1 MQRIRR
7 QKQVE
12 GTTTH
17 GIIHN
22 ADHHFLVQVQ
32 IYEDGM
38 VNCWE
43 LVDLKGLGQK
53 IDEYWLGPDIPDG
66 ETLSLHGLGAFIVG
80 TADWSFDN
88 DSYYQHIEGK
98 VRSLN
103 PEFRNIYEI
112 TARERELM
120 EVRRISPSPKA
131 VDFVV
136 IQEMFYSTIEGDGF
150 CMFMREQGENYLVNL
165 VVYENGIVHIYGLPD
180 SREIPIENLEASFAD
195 GTLFTTGAY
204 PLVVSIPELGK
215 ITFTEELYAEVAED
229 KYKELLDKY
238 KKLKGEQTS
247 LEECRAAYHL
257 YLEFPS
263 EFNRERLKTAYEQVP
278 EHMRM
283 YLGDMDTR
291 DSDYQRILYSPED
304 KREV

>member
-7 QKQVE
+7 IKQVE
-12 GTTTH
+12 GTTTP

-22 ADHHFLVQVQ
+22 ADHNFLVQVQ
-32 IYEDGM
+32 VYEDGM

-43 LVDLKGLGQK
+43 LVDLKGLKQK

-66 ETLSLHGLGAFIVG
+66 ETLSIHGLGAFVVG

-112 TARERELM
+112 TAREQELM
-120 EVRRISPSPKA
+120 EVRRIKQSPKA
-131 VDFVV
+131 VDFAVV
-136 IQEMFYSTIEGDGF
+136 QEMFYSTIEGDGF
-150 CMFMREQGENYLVNL
+150 SMFMREEGRNYLVNL
-165 VVYENGIVHIYGLPD
+165 VVYEDGMVHIYGLPD
-180 SREIPIENLEASFAD
+180 SREIPIEELEAWFAD

-204 PLVVSIPELGK
+204 PLVVSIPELGEV
-215 ITFTEELYAEVAED
+215 TVTEELYAEIAED
-229 KYKELLDKY
+229 KYKELLDNY
-238 KKLKGEQTS
+238 KRLKGERTT
-247 LEECRAAYHL
+247 LEECRDAYHL
-257 YLEFPS
+257 YLEYPS

-283 YLGDMDTR
+283 YLGDMDTK
-291 DSDYQRILYSPED
+291 DADYQRILYSPED